1 MKNLDK
7 YKKVESESEPMA
19 TTSVHIK
26 KSQKDF
32 IEHENLNLSEITRD
46 AIDEVRRQSITPSE
60 EKLNEKSN
68 KTKTS

>member
-1 MKNLDK
+1 MKDLNK
-7 YKKVESESEPMA
+7 YKKVETESEPMA

-46 AIDEVRRQSITPSE
+46 AIDEIRRESVTSPN
-60 EKLNEKSN
+60 NEVKRD
-68 KTKTS
+68 KIKTS